1 MIKND
6 RSRQSSSISERQ
18 NQNSKENL
26 SFCVGHSLLTTQS
39 IIWSL
44 CFSGKGVLFFFFP
57 EMWVSVVF
65 GQVCKLVLHII
76 KWKKISERENK
87 VNENHSLTQCVC
99 DTYCIKWCLACFPY
113 FSEWDFCC
121 SPSLIP
127 QGCLVIRLTNT
138 PSDRQ
143 GTFQGN
149 KGDPYPLI
157 FPRGL
162 EIIKEADVLH
172 TDNTPNA
179 HPPCLRWIVC
189 FTSHQKASLK
199 PAFF

>member
-1 MIKND
+1 MFLWQ
-6 RSRQSSSISERQ
+6 RSVIFLFSW
-18 NQNSKENL
+18 N
-26 SFCVGHSLLTTQS
+26 VGICGFWTSLQASATYNKKKKKSQRGKTKWMKIIRWHS
-39 IIWSL
+39 
-44 CFSGKGVLFFFFP
+44 
-57 EMWVSVVF
+57 
-65 GQVCKLVLHII
+65 
-76 KWKKISERENK
+76 
-87 VNENHSLTQCVC
+87 VC

-138 PSDRQ
+138 PSGRQ